1 MSISPVNLRLPK
13 QNISNFT
20 PMQRFVRG
28 MEIKSLAPVILLECF
43 VTGGRTINAQKR
55 GGFIEARERF
65 TEEIIGAFFWFC
77 GVKALNKV
85 NDFALSR
92 LMGLKDTDFDVA
104 KDSIRDPLA
113 NYMRKAKDAGKAVSK
128 TKIAAFKFTKVAAS
142 VVMANALVGFVVPKL
157 NQAITK
163 SYQQRQENENAQNV
177 QNEQNTQNTQNTQN
191 NQQERDFLLSPVKPK
206 MEDFAG
212 KKDKNV
218 SFEGAEKFL
227 WLANKLENDSYWQL
241 MSTDIGVTGG
251 RAISARNTPE
261 RIEILWRDIAS
272 IFFYMFS
279 MPLINGL
286 MNKFQLGHKDRL
298 NPVGARQTTDYM
310 QHVMDKMGY
319 KGAAVPV
326 EEFENMMF
334 GNKDITAKMSK
345 VQPEI
350 KDGAITLDKFLETI
364 RREFSKT
371 DYDKYAEL
379 AKRMSKLQPQREGVS
394 ILAESQVKAMFEGGA
409 LNNPDFWDNVFTVAK
424 GTETRTEVVNGVRT
438 KVVIPNHKNPMRF
451 VAQSELD
458 GTIDTIKTY
467 VKDIIKRAKDGNI
480 DTTALENACKKNMKM
495 NIMNWGA
502 GFAVSALFLST
513 IIPKIQYWIT
523 RVTTGSDA
531 FPGVSE
537 YDNKNAKK

>member
-1 MSISPVNLRLPK
+1 MNISPINYRLPK
-13 QNISNFT
+13 QNINNFT

-43 VTGGRTINAQKR
+43 VTGGRTINAHKR
-55 GGFIEARERF
+55 GGFIESRERF
-65 TEEIIGAFFWFC
+65 TEEVIGALFWFG

-85 NDFALSR
+85 NDFALSKM
-92 LMGLKDTDFDVA
+92 MGLKDTNFDVV

-113 NYMRKAKDAGKAVSK
+113 NYMKQAKDAGRAVSRGK
-128 TKIAAFKFTKVAAS
+128 VAAFKFTKVAAS

-163 SYQQRQENENAQNV
+163 AYQTKQQQEEINSNIQESTQENIIK
-177 QNEQNTQNTQNTQN
+177 
-191 NQQERDFLLSPVKPK
+191 RDEKEFLLSPVKPR
-206 MEDFAG
+206 MVDFAN
-212 KKDKNV
+212 KKDDNV
-218 SFEGAEKFL
+218 SFTGAEKFL

-298 NPVGARQTTDYM
+298 NPVGARQTTDYV
-310 QHVMDKMGY
+310 QHVMEKLGHKEGSVSVAD
-319 KGAAVPV
+319 
-326 EEFENMMF
+326 FEDIMF
-334 GNKDITAKMSK
+334 GKKDIVAKMSK

-350 KDGAITLDKFLETI
+350 RDGAITLDKFLETI
-364 RREFSKT
+364 QREFSKE

-379 AKRMSKLQPQREGVS
+379 AKRMSKLQPQKEGVS
-394 ILAESQVKAMFEGGA
+394 MLAESQVKALFEGGA

-424 GTETRTEVVNGVRT
+424 GTETRTEIIDGVRT
-438 KVVIPNHKNPMRF
+438 KVELPNHKNPMKF
-451 VAQSELD
+451 IAQSDLD
-458 GTIDTIKTY
+458 GTIDTVKAY
-467 VKDIIKRAKDGNI
+467 VKDLMKQAKDGQI
-480 DTTALENACKKNMKM
+480 DMSVIEKACKKNMKM
-495 NIMNWGA
+495 NVLNWGT

-523 RVTTGSDA
+523 KVTTGSDS

-537 YDNKNAKK
+537 YENKSVKK